1 MGLAGCALWRETGAP
16 TVSPLEVPRMS
27 KFPLALPL
35 VAALLCPSSAWA
47 ATARPLPKVPV
58 EKFTLPNGLRVVL
71 SEDHSAPV
79 VTVYTVYQVGG
90 ANEVKG
96 STGFAHLFEHMM
108 FNGSRN
114 VPEGAYAY
122 YVDATGGDVNA
133 NTEHDRTNYYQT
145 VPSNYLE
152 GILYLE
158 ANRMANL
165 EITEKALANEK
176 SVVKEEVRQQQENS
190 PYAKVLM
197 LDWPAVAYSS
207 WEYAH
212 SMYGSMEDLSNAPVQ
227 AFVDFF
233 KKYYVPNNATLVL
246 CGDFEPKQ
254 ARALI
259 ERYYGPL
266 TAGPA
271 LPKGYPQEATQT
283 AAVYKQVEDPL
294 APMPLALI
302 SFDIPPP
309 QTPDHTALELLA
321 TVLTNGASS
330 RLQKLLVDD
339 KKLASMA
346 LMQPGFPWTTYGPSQ
361 MVALLIASKDTK
373 LADLRAAFWA
383 ELDKV
388 RKDGVT
394 PAEIARARSK
404 LYKQHIDTLGST
416 LYKAMQLGTYEA
428 FHGGAEKFAG
438 DLKRFDKL
446 TPADLKRVAA
456 QYLGEASSITF
467 DIVPGSKS

>member
-1 MGLAGCALWRETGAP
+1 
-16 TVSPLEVPRMS
+16 MS

-35 VAALLCPSSAWA
+35 VAALLSPA
-47 ATARPLPKVPV
+47 AVTAAPAPALPKVPV

-79 VTVYTVYQVGG
+79 VTVYTVYRVGG
-90 ANEVKG
+90 AQEQKG
-96 STGFAHLFEHMM
+96 FTGFAHLFEHMM

-122 YVDATGGDVNA
+122 YVDATGGEVNA
-133 NTEHDRTNYYQT
+133 NTEHDRTNYFQT

-158 ANRMANL
+158 SNRMANL

-176 SVVKEEVRQQQENS
+176 SVVQEEVRQQQENS

-212 SMYGSMEDLSNAPVQ
+212 SMYGSMEDLQNAPVQ

-233 KKYYVPNNATLVL
+233 KRYYVPNNATLVL

-259 ERYYGPL
+259 ERYYGGLAPG
-266 TAGPA
+266 AE
-271 LPKGYPQEATQT
+271 LPRGFPQEETQT

-294 APMPLALI
+294 APTPLALI

-309 QTPDHTALELLA
+309 RSPDHDALELLA
-321 TVLTNGASS
+321 TVLTSGASS
-330 RLQKLLVDD
+330 RLPRLLVDD

-383 ELDKV
+383 ELEQV

-416 LYKAMQLGTYEA
+416 MYKAMQLATYEA
-428 FHGGAEKFAG
+428 FFGGAEKFAG

-446 TPADLKRVAA
+446 GPADLKRVAV
-456 QYLGEASSITF
+456 QYLGEPSSVTF
-467 DIVPGSKS
+467 DIVPGKS

>member
-1 MGLAGCALWRETGAP
+1 MP
-16 TVSPLEVPRMS
+16 

-35 VAALLCPSSAWA
+35 LAALLSPGAAAA
-47 ATARPLPKVPV
+47 ATPVPKIPV

-79 VTVYTVYQVGG
+79 VTVYTTFRVGG
-90 ANEVKG
+90 AHEQKG
-96 STGFAHLFEHMM
+96 FTGFAHLFEHMM

-158 ANRMANL
+158 SNRMANL
-165 EITEKALANEK
+165 DITERALANEK

-233 KKYYVPNNATLVL
+233 KKYYVPNNATLVI
-246 CGDFEPKQ
+246 CGDFQPKQ
-254 ARALI
+254 ARALV
-259 ERYYGPL
+259 EKYYGVL
-266 TAGPA
+266 QAGAEIPRDF
-271 LPKGYPQEATQT
+271 PQEAKQT
-283 AAVYKQVEDPL
+283 AAVYKEVPDPL
-294 APMPLALI
+294 APTPLALI

-309 QTPDHTALELLA
+309 QTPDHDALELLA
-321 TVLTNGASS
+321 TVLTSGASS

-346 LMQPGFPWTTYGPSQ
+346 MMKPGFPWATYGPSQ
-361 MVALLIASKDTK
+361 LVTLLIASKDTK

-383 ELDKV
+383 ELERV
-388 RKDGVT
+388 QAEGVT
-394 PAEIARARSK
+394 AAEITRARAK
-404 LYKQHIDTLGST
+404 LYKQHIDTLDST
-416 LYKAMQLGTYEA
+416 MYKAMQLATYEA
-428 FHGGAEKFAG
+428 FYGGAEKFAA

-446 TPADLKRVAA
+446 TPADLKRVAT
-456 QYLGEASSITF
+456 QYMGKPQSVTF
-467 DIVPGSKS
+467 DIVPGTKP